1 MKATITI
8 LILIILIALGALAY
22 FFLGGMPGTPLE
34 EKGGEA
40 MEEAGEQI
48 TNEDGTPVDDT
59 KTLLGKSAGG
69 RDIVAYH
76 YGSGNAHEV
85 IVVGGMHGGYS
96 PNTALVA
103 YQFMDYLE
111 ATPSAVPAGVR
122 VTVVPVLNPDGLFAL
137 TGKEGRLE
145 ASDITENSTEGRFN
159 GNGVDLNRNFDC
171 DWQAKGIWQ
180 EKEVD
185 GGSAAFSEP
194 ESAAIRNYV
203 DSHDP
208 DSVVVFYSAVGG
220 VFSSNCH
227 NGVLGETKT
236 LTNLYADASGY
247 KPHEEF
253 NFYEITGDMTNWLA
267 KRGTP
272 AISVLLTD
280 HTDSEWEKNKK
291 GLEAVLGHYAP
302 VDVPTE

>member
-22 FFLGGMPGTPLE
+22 FFWGGMPSAPSKQQGSE
-34 EKGGEA
+34 EVSGE
-40 MEEAGEQI
+40 GEGQM
-48 TNEDGTPVDDT
+48 TSGDGTPIDDT
-59 KTLLGKSAGG
+59 KTLLGKSAEG
-69 RDIVAYH
+69 RDIMAYH
-76 YGSGNAHEV
+76 FGAGGAHEIV
-85 IVVGGMHGGYS
+85 VVGGIHGGYS
-96 PNTALVA
+96 PNTAVVA
-103 YQFMDYLE
+103 YEFMDYLE
-111 ATPSAVPAGVR
+111 ANPSAVPSGVK
-122 VTVVPVLNPDGLFAL
+122 VTVVPALNPDGLFKL
-137 TGKEGRLE
+137 TNKEGRVV
-145 ASDITENSTEGRFN
+145 AADITGNSTEGRFN

-171 DWQAKGIWQ
+171 DWQATGTWQ
-180 EKEVD
+180 SREVD

-194 ESAAIRNYV
+194 ESMAIKNYV
-203 DSHDP
+203 ENHDP

-227 NGVLGETKT
+227 SGVLGETKT

-247 KPHEEF
+247 SAHEEF

-280 HTDSEWEKNKK
+280 HENSEWEKNKK

-302 VDVPTE
+302 DVADE

>member
-22 FFLGGMPGTPLE
+22 FFFGTTPTNSPE
-34 EKGGEA
+34 NQGGEA
-40 MEEAGEQI
+40 MEEEAQVM
-48 TNEDGTPVDDT
+48 NEDVTPVDDR
-59 KTLLGKSAGG
+59 KTMLGKSAGG
-69 RDIVAYH
+69 RDIIAYH
-76 YGSGNAHEV
+76 YGSGSDHEV
-85 IVVGGMHGGYS
+85 IVVGGIHGGYS

-103 YQFMDYLE
+103 YEFMDYFE
-111 ATPSAVPAGVR
+111 ANSAVIPAGVK
-122 VTVVPVLNPDGLFAL
+122 VTVVPALNPDGLFAL
-137 TGKEGRLE
+137 TGKEGRIE
-145 ASDITENSTEGRFN
+145 ASDVTKNSTEGRFN

-171 DWQAKGIWQ
+171 DWQQKGTWQ
-180 EKEVD
+180 SKEVD
-185 GGSAAFSEP
+185 GGTAAFSEP

-203 DSHDP
+203 DTHDP

-247 KPHEEF
+247 LAHEEF

-280 HTDSEWEKNKK
+280 HLTSEWEKNRK
-291 GLEAVLGHYAP
+291 GLEAVLKHYKADDAA
-302 VDVPTE
+302 VQ